1 MTSFLIVDVD
11 DLLDYFRRRSITI
24 EPREVAVGLRANAA
38 FAAGLKPD
46 QLRSIAVGN
55 WSASSPYSQPGLA
68 ARFPIDLPLAFRV
81 AGYELVEIAN
91 RAELIDRLAQQYL
104 ADEPVDELILAT
116 TDIRLVGV
124 IDRVQVRPLTR
135 FRVWGPENILRTSPY
150 AERVIVQPLEGLLG
164 IKQSMNVAIY
174 IDFENIAISLNEQGY
189 TVNLDA
195 LIDAFI
201 RQGKAHGQVIKIAA
215 YAPWGQRG
223 SLPPMVDNSGREV
236 TDEAQSRLAMASI
249 DPVFNLP
256 GKNSADMR
264 IVRDAITDA
273 AHDTADII
281 IVASGDRDFF
291 QLINDLRARNKQVI
305 VWAVRG
311 AVSRQLETT
320 AGVMIEYVEDFTSLQ
335 THQMLS
341 QSRQEADEGEV
352 TAFTPSQWSSVI
364 LQMDRLSLLL
374 GTDTI
379 SRTRLIDQL
388 VHVNAVVSKARGE
401 DLVQQ
406 AMAAGILRPMGSS
419 TRVALDPTHPVVEK
433 TRLIRDRIVLRVN
446 NTLQVRQ
453 WEYVNYGFLLKGLA
467 MDRELDRPGLNYS
480 DQWRSDWIDC
490 LVREHILLRELVPHR
505 HNPDD
510 LVPVI
515 KLRPDY
521 AATAELPAIHDTT
534 PMVENWKGISL
545 EELERME
552 PETADMIR
560 RVIVSVEQFTSFRGF
575 TWCPLG
581 SLHRRLRSFDRGMS
595 FQRSVE
601 FLVENDAAAVRE
613 YPNPQ
618 SEFMTKGI
626 SLNLESPIC
635 HEILTTR
642 DRFVRLLLTL
652 YERNMVI
659 SENSMR
665 MIDGGEPWDYP
676 LWFSIMQTENV
687 LNEIPGRPGQYNLF
701 RTHHTVSLV
710 AEAAD
715 LTRGHSTPPAQPP
728 SDPTPPP
735 ERPVDRSRTTTTT
748 ARVVTE
754 TVSPPLPEAASTNG
768 NGDAVANPP
777 ADPPEDSDPKPP
789 KTRRR
794 RTVRPKS
801 DETS

>member
-11 DLLDYFRRRSITI
+11 DLLEYFRRRSISI

-38 FAAGLKPD
+38 FAAGLTPD
-46 QLRSIAVGN
+46 KLRSIAVST
-55 WSASSPYSQPGLA
+55 WASAPVYAPSGPGT
-68 ARFPIDLPLAFRV
+68 RFPIDLQSAFRV
-81 AGYELVEIAN
+81 AGYEPVEIVN
-91 RAELIDRLAQQYL
+91 RDEIVSQLAERYL
-104 ADEPVDELILAT
+104 ADDPVDELILAT
-116 TDIRLVGV
+116 TDARLIEV
-124 IDRVQVRPLTR
+124 IDRVQARPLTR
-135 FRVWGPENILRTSPY
+135 FRVWGPENILRNTPY
-150 AERVIVQPLEGLLG
+150 VDRVIVQPLESLLG

-195 LIDAFI
+195 LIDSFI

-236 TDEAQSRLAMASI
+236 TDEAQSRMAMASI

-264 IVRDAITDA
+264 IVRDAINDA
-273 AHDTADII
+273 AHDAADIV

-320 AGVMIEYVEDFTSLQ
+320 AGVMVEYVEDFTSLQ
-335 THQMLS
+335 THQALS
-341 QSRQEADEGEV
+341 LSRQETPEYGDV
-352 TAFTPSQWSSVI
+352 TGFTPSQWSSVI
-364 LQMDRLSLLL
+364 IQMDRLSMLL

-406 AMAAGILRPMGSS
+406 SMATGFLKPMGSS
-419 TRVALDPTHPVVEK
+419 TRLALDTTHPIVEK
-433 TRLIRDRIVLRVN
+433 TRLIRERIVLRVN
-446 NTLQVRQ
+446 NTLQVRD

-521 AATAELPAIHDTT
+521 AATAELPAVQDTT

-545 EELERME
+545 DELERME

-560 RVIVSVEQFTSFRGF
+560 RVIISVEQFTSFRGF

-581 SLHRRLRSFDRGMS
+581 SLHKRLRSFDRGMS

-601 FLVENDAAAVRE
+601 FLVENGAAQVKE

-618 SEFMTKGI
+618 SEFLTKGI
-626 SLNLESPIC
+626 SLETDTLIC
-635 HEILTTR
+635 KHILMTR
-642 DRFVRLLLTL
+642 DRFVRLLLAL

-665 MIDGGEPWDYP
+665 MIDTTEAWDYP
-676 LWFSIMQTENV
+676 LWFSIMQTENI
-687 LNEIPGRPGQYNLF
+687 LNEIPGRPGQYSLF

-710 AEAAD
+710 AEALDIAAA
-715 LTRGHSTPPAQPP
+715 RGELPAAAPTPTAAEGA
-728 SDPTPPP
+728 SDPV
-735 ERPVDRSRTTTTT
+735 ERPRSRVRTTTTT
-748 ARVVTE
+748 ARAVPDAP
-754 TVSPPLPEAASTNG
+754 VSDAAAPEAASTNG
-768 NGDAVANPP
+768 NVEA
-777 ADPPEDSDPKPP
+777 SDNDEAAAPP
-789 KTRRR
+789 KRR
-794 RTVRPKS
+794 RTVRPKT
-801 DETS
+801 DDTP

>member
-1 MTSFLIVDVD
+1 
-11 DLLDYFRRRSITI
+11 
-24 EPREVAVGLRANAA
+24 
-38 FAAGLKPD
+38 
-46 QLRSIAVGN
+46 
-55 WSASSPYSQPGLA
+55 
-68 ARFPIDLPLAFRV
+68 
-81 AGYELVEIAN
+81 
-91 RAELIDRLAQQYL
+91 
-104 ADEPVDELILAT
+104 
-116 TDIRLVGV
+116 
-124 IDRVQVRPLTR
+124 
-135 FRVWGPENILRTSPY
+135 
-150 AERVIVQPLEGLLG
+150 
-164 IKQSMNVAIY
+164 
-174 IDFENIAISLNEQGY
+174 
-189 TVNLDA
+189 
-195 LIDAFI
+195 
-201 RQGKAHGQVIKIAA
+201 
-215 YAPWGQRG
+215 
-223 SLPPMVDNSGREV
+223 
-236 TDEAQSRLAMASI
+236 
-249 DPVFNLP
+249 
-256 GKNSADMR
+256 
-264 IVRDAITDA
+264 
-273 AHDTADII
+273 
-281 IVASGDRDFF
+281 
-291 QLINDLRARNKQVI
+291 
-305 VWAVRG
+305 
-311 AVSRQLETT
+311 
-320 AGVMIEYVEDFTSLQ
+320 
-335 THQMLS
+335 
-341 QSRQEADEGEV
+341 
-352 TAFTPSQWSSVI
+352 
-364 LQMDRLSLLL
+364 
-374 GTDTI
+374 
-379 SRTRLIDQL
+379 
-388 VHVNAVVSKARGE
+388 
-401 DLVQQ
+401 
-406 AMAAGILRPMGSS
+406 
-419 TRVALDPTHPVVEK
+419 
-433 TRLIRDRIVLRVN
+433 
-446 NTLQVRQ
+446 
-453 WEYVNYGFLLKGLA
+453 
-467 MDRELDRPGLNYS
+467 
-480 DQWRSDWIDC
+480 
-490 LVREHILLRELVPHR
+490 
-505 HNPDD
+505 
-510 LVPVI
+510 
-515 KLRPDY
+515 
-521 AATAELPAIHDTT
+521 
-534 PMVENWKGISL
+534 
-545 EELERME
+545 ME

-768 NGDAVANPP
+768 NGDAVNPP